1 MSNNSRLVP
10 QSLTSSKQ
18 AKIDQ
23 TLTNKALQKGEHYLR
38 ISKIKLLIIENFGK
52 KDCKKNFFL
61 ILSHYLRSMNNTTLN
76 PHAQEMLVQYHQ
88 LLPIYEQ
95 MAEMIPEKLEDF
107 FTEAGIVV
115 ATVEHRV
122 KSEDSLAGKL
132 QLKGNKYQSIHDIT
146 DVVGIRVITFYNDDV
161 DKVASVLERLFEI
174 DWENSIDKRKAHEI
188 DSFGYLSLHYI
199 CRIPESAYT
208 NPEHPELNQIRFEV
222 QMRTVLQHAWANMN
236 HDTGYKSG
244 VEIPKVYKRN
254 LSRLAGMLEL
264 VDDEFSR
271 IRRELADY
279 RRQVQKLVTS
289 GNLNEVQLDGDA
301 FKSYLQIGPFDALMR
316 RIASINQAEIQPMD
330 LSVFLPLFQAMRFKT
345 LGDIDALVKNY
356 SDAAYQ
362 IACFQIGLTDIDILS
377 SSVAPQNLC
386 TAYILKN
393 GGGRIGLKLMLEV
406 LNGPSEGNEAMAS
419 LLLEQTKDLPF
430 MNQ

>member
-1 MSNNSRLVP
+1 MGNRGPFFMPKIIYSWYLLV
-10 QSLTSSKQ
+10 SLPFYM
-18 AKIDQ
+18 Q
-23 TLTNKALQKGEHYLR
+23 T
-38 ISKIKLLIIENFGK
+38 
-52 KDCKKNFFL
+52 
-61 ILSHYLRSMNNTTLN
+61 MNNNTSDPKILQLL
-76 PHAQEMLVQYHQ
+76 AQYHQ
-88 LLPIYEQ
+88 FLPIYEQ
-95 MAEMIPEKLEDF
+95 MAEVIPEKLKEF
-107 FTEAGIVV
+107 FAEAGIIV
-115 ATVEHRV
+115 AAIEHRV
-122 KSEDSLAGKL
+122 KGEESLMGKL
-132 QLKGNKYQSIHDIT
+132 QLKGDKYQSIHDVT

-244 VEIPKVYKRN
+244 VDIPKVYKRN

-271 IRRELADY
+271 IRHELADY
-279 RRQVQKLVTS
+279 RRQMQHLVAS
-289 GNLNEVQLDGDA
+289 GNLSEVPLDGDA
-301 FKSYLQIGPFDALMR
+301 FKSYLQIGPFDALTR
-316 RIASINQAEIQPMD
+316 RIASINQAEIQPVD
-330 LSVFLPLFQAMRFKT
+330 LSNFLPLFEAMGFKT
-345 LGDIDALVKNY
+345 LGDIDAMIKDY
-356 SDAAYQ
+356 FEAAYQ
-362 IACFQIGLTDIDILS
+362 IACFQMGLTDIDILS
-377 SSVAPQNLC
+377 TSVAPQNLC
-386 TAYILKN
+386 TAYILKK
-393 GGGRIGLKLMLEV
+393 GGGRIGLKWMLDM
-406 LNGPSEGNEAMAS
+406 LNGPSKENEAMAS